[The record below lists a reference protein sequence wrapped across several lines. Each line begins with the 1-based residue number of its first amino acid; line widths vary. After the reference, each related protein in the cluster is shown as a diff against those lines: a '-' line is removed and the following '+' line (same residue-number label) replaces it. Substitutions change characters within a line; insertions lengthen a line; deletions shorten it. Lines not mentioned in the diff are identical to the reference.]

1 MYQIY
6 IDKEKSIIKV
16 EKLNLCFQ
24 NSYMLEKIEEANGE
38 LLRYNHYYHF
48 CTNRK
53 KLVEYGRQIKQQ
65 WINECKQQLEA
76 LEKIKI

>member
-6 IDKEKSIIKV
+6 IDKAKSIIKV
-16 EKLNLCFQ
+16 EQLNKCFQ
-24 NSYMLEKIEEANGE
+24 NSSIFEKIEEANGE
-38 LLRYNHYYHF
+38 LFRYNHYYHF

-53 KLVEYGRQIKQQ
+53 KLVEHGRQIKQQ

-76 LEKIKI
+76 LENIKI